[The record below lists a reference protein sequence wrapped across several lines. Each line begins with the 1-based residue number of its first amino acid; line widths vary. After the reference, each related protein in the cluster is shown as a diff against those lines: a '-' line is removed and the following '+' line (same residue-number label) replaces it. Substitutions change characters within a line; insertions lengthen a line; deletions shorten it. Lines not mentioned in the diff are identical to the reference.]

1 MAADKRFDTVLSG
14 FIPGLIL
21 PVVTLLL
28 LWLIRFNGTLGEFL
42 SSFQRMGML
51 SKVLSLTAVPN
62 LLLFF
67 LFIWTNRNFAARGV
81 IFATIL
87 VALVM
92 LVLKFT

>member
-1 MAADKRFDTVLSG
+1 MKAEKRFDTILYG
-14 FIPGLIL
+14 LIPGILL
-21 PVVTLLL
+21 PVIAMLV
-28 LWLIRFNGTLGEFL
+28 LWKVKYDGSVMEFL
-42 SSFQRMGML
+42 GKFQQAGIL
-51 SKVLSLTAVPN
+51 SKIVSLSAVPN

-67 LFIWTNRNFAARGV
+67 LFIWTNRSFAARGV